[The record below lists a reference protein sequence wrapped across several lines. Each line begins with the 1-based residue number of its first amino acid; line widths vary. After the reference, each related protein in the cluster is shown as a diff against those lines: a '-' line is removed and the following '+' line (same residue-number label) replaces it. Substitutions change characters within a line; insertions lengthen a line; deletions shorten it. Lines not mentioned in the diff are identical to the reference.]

1 VGEQPV
7 SGLRRRIEALMGGER
22 PRPFDPLAAGLN
34 LAAGV
39 YAGVGRLRAVL
50 YRRGV
55 LRARRLPCP
64 VIAIGN
70 LTVGGTGKTPMAIH
84 VAGLLQQLGYR
95 VAVISRGYGGLAE
108 KTGGVVSDGATLRM
122 TAAEAGDEPYLMALL
137 LPGVPVVVGSSR
149 RRAGFRALTA
159 FGVDILV
166 LDDAYQHLQLARDL
180 NLLLLDQ
187 AAPFGNG
194 RVLPRGVLRE
204 PASALS
210 RADAVV
216 FTRATGNVGHGPSAT
231 RLPGLGTGVPVFYC
245 RHRPYVSGI
254 VPVGKRRMAAAAP
267 RVAAAGLA
275 GPPTVAFSGIA
286 RNDDFLQTLVGLGVR
301 VSAALAFPDHHRYS
315 EKDLERIRRAARQTG
330 ARQLVTTHKDFVRIQ
345 PRGVWPLPLGV
356 VGVRIDF
363 GDQFQAFS
371 DFIRRRTADFFSRG
385 PRPDR
390 TAGWSASADGSPP
403 GGPRGDPPRCSGGG

>member
-1 VGEQPV
+1 V
-7 SGLRRRIEALMGGER
+7 SGLRRRVEALMGGER

-39 YAGVGRLRAVL
+39 YGGVGRLRAAL

-55 LRARRLPCP
+55 LRVRRLPRP

-84 VAGLLQQLGYR
+84 LAGLLQQLGYR
-95 VAVISRGYGGLAE
+95 VAVISRGYRGLAE
-108 KTGGVVSDGATLRM
+108 KTGGVVSDGANLHM

-137 LPGVPVVVGSSR
+137 LPGVPVVVGRCR
-149 RRAGFRALTA
+149 RRAGLRALAA

-180 NLLLLDQ
+180 NLLLLDHV
-187 AAPFGNG
+187 APFGNG

-204 PASALS
+204 PISALT

-216 FTRATGNVGHGPSAT
+216 FTRAAGNVGRGPSAA

-245 RHRPYVSGI
+245 RHRPYLSGV
-254 VPVGKRRMAAAAP
+254 VPEGKRRMEAAAA
-267 RVAAAGLA
+267 RMGVAGLA

-286 RNDDFLQTLVGLGVR
+286 RNDDFLQTLVRLGVR
-301 VSAALAFPDHHRYS
+301 VSAALAFPDHHRYG
-315 EKDLERIRRAARQTG
+315 EKDLDRIRQAARRTG

-345 PRGVWPLPLGV
+345 SRGLLPLPLGV

-363 GDQFQAFS
+363 GDQAQAFS

-390 TAGWSASADGSPP
+390 TAGRPRSAGGSPLR
-403 GGPRGDPPRCSGGG
+403 GPRDDPPRCSGGG